1 MIALK
6 YFADF
11 LTFSRLF
18 IAALLVWI
26 GWSRGIGG
34 LQIAAVLMMIS
45 WASDIFDG
53 ALARRSRV
61 LFKTWIGDHDLYFD
75 MLVAIGLLIYM
86 AETGFV
92 HTSMSIIYILIW
104 ILFFWWFGILSV
116 LGKLFQAPIYAWFI
130 FITFQQEPMYGGMMV
145 IFLLFAIGFTWPR
158 FPQETIPNFLSG
170 FGKSEDRSQDAIQ
183 NGPSGTKNSFNGD
196 ARNPQM

>member
-18 IAALLVWI
+18 IAALYVWL
-26 GWSRGIGG
+26 GWSRGGDG
-34 LQIAAVLMMIS
+34 LQIAAVLMIVS

-61 LFKTWIGDHDLYFD
+61 TFRTWIGNHDLYFD
-75 MLVAIGLLIYM
+75 MLVAVGLLIYM
-86 AETGFV
+86 TAAGYI

-104 ILFFWWFGILSV
+104 ISSFWWFGILSV

-130 FITFQQEPMYGGMMV
+130 FVMFQHAPIYGWMIV

-158 FPQETIPNFLSG
+158 FPQETVPGFLSG
-170 FGKSEDRSQDAIQ
+170 FEKTDDETH
-183 NGPSGTKNSFNGD
+183 NGFNNGSSVSKNSLDGD
-196 ARNPQM
+196 ARQP